1 MTIHPFAA
9 DEVATDMT
17 SGQDSYLRLRDVCKE
32 FPVTDGV
39 VTALQGI
46 DLSLPR
52 GGFGALIGPS
62 GCGKSTMLR
71 LLADLIP
78 PTSGTIEI
86 NGRPPSEA
94 REGHKIG
101 FVFQDPTLLP
111 WRSVLDNVRLP
122 LQISGQTAGSDGG
135 PSPEELIELVGLAG
149 FEAARPS
156 QLSGGMRQR
165 VAIARAL
172 VLRPDV
178 LLLDEPFGALDEITR
193 QRMNIEL
200 LSIWRET
207 GVTALLVTH
216 SIGEAALMADTV
228 YVLSARPGRVAEV
241 IDVDLP
247 RPRTLEMMNTEAFNA
262 SENALRRALFG
273 GEL

>member
-1 MTIHPFAA
+1 MSPI
-9 DEVATDMT
+9 T
-17 SGQDSYLRLRDVCKE
+17 SVGDKTETALAMGQDSYLRLQGVSKE
-32 FPVTDGV
+32 FPVAAGT
-39 VTALQGI
+39 VTALDGI
-46 DLSLPR
+46 DLSLPK

-71 LLADLIP
+71 LLADLLP

-94 REGHKIG
+94 RKERQIG

-111 WRSVLDNVRLP
+111 WRSVLDNVQLP
-122 LQISGQTAGSDGG
+122 EQVSRRTAGFSGLT
-135 PSPEELIELVGLAG
+135 PMELIELVGLAG
-149 FEAARPS
+149 FEDARPS

-172 VLRPDV
+172 VLQPEV

-200 LSIWRET
+200 LSIWRQT

-228 YVLSARPGRVAEV
+228 FVLSARPGRIAETV
-241 IDVDLP
+241 HVDLP
-247 RPRTLEMMNTEAFNA
+247 RPRTLEMMNTEEFNA
-262 SENALRRALFG
+262 AENALRSALFG
-273 GEL
+273 GGA

>member
-1 MTIHPFAA
+1 MTKQQR
-9 DEVATDMT
+9 D
-17 SGQDSYLRLRDVCKE
+17 YLRLRDVSKE
-32 FPVTDGV
+32 FPVASGT

-71 LLADLIP
+71 LLADLLP

-94 REGHKIG
+94 RKGHEIG

-122 LQISGQTAGSDGG
+122 LQISGRTSGWAG
-135 PSPEELIELVGLAG
+135 PSPQDLIELVGLEG
-149 FEAARPS
+149 FESARPS

-172 VLRPDV
+172 VLRPEV

-228 YVLSARPGRVAEV
+228 YVLSARPGRIAEV

-247 RPRTLEMMNTEAFNA
+247 RPRTLEMMNTEEFNA
-262 SENALRRALFG
+262 AENALRRALFG
-273 GEL
+273 GGE

>member
-1 MTIHPFAA
+1 MSQSPSTA
-9 DEVATDMT
+9 DKMGTEQAKVQNA
-17 SGQDSYLRLRDVCKE
+17 YLRLREVSKE
-32 FPVTDGV
+32 FPIATGT

-46 DLSLPR
+46 DLSLPK

-71 LLADLIP
+71 LVADLLP

-86 NGRPPSEA
+86 DGRPPSEA
-94 REGHKIG
+94 RQEHAIG

-122 LQISGQTAGSDGG
+122 LQISRRTAGWAG

-149 FEAARPS
+149 FESARPN

-172 VLRPDV
+172 VLRPRC
-178 LLLDEPFGALDEITR
+178 P
-193 QRMNIEL
+193 
-200 LSIWRET
+200 
-207 GVTALLVTH
+207 
-216 SIGEAALMADTV
+216 
-228 YVLSARPGRVAEV
+228 P
-241 IDVDLP
+241 P
-247 RPRTLEMMNTEAFNA
+247 R
-262 SENALRRALFG
+262 
-273 GEL
+273 

>member
-1 MTIHPFAA
+1 MSPDTSVVDKTETA
-9 DEVATDMT
+9 VAME
-17 SGQDSYLRLRDVCKE
+17 QDSYLQLKGVSKE
-32 FPVTDGV
+32 FPVPAGTV
-39 VTALQGI
+39 VALDGI
-46 DLSLPR
+46 DLSLPK

-71 LLADLIP
+71 LLADLLP

-86 NGRPPSEA
+86 NGRPPAEA
-94 REGHKIG
+94 RKERQIG

-122 LQISGQTAGSDGG
+122 EQVSRRTAGFSGLT
-135 PSPEELIELVGLAG
+135 PMELIELVGLAG
-149 FEAARPS
+149 FEDARPS

-172 VLRPDV
+172 VLQPEV

-200 LSIWRET
+200 LSIWRQT

-228 YVLSARPGRVAEV
+228 FVLSARPGRIAETV
-241 IDVDLP
+241 HVDLP
-247 RPRTLEMMNTEAFNA
+247 RPRTLEMMNTEEFNA
-262 SENALRRALFG
+262 AENALRRALFG
-273 GEL
+273 GGE